1 MLRPRMAYPR
11 DSWLLVGLLLVLV
24 GCQPTSTAS
33 PAAPTAAPAASG
45 PAAGAP
51 SAPVTAVP
59 QPTAAAVP
67 SGPPDVVKVADA
79 KALTSAGLY
88 VALEKGYYRDQNIDL
103 QLETVAGGA
112 DVVPFLATGDLDIN
126 LGAIS
131 VGLFNAFDRGADIRI
146 VAPAGIMPLEN
157 SPLPVV
163 VRTELLESGQ
173 VRTPADLRG
182 RRVAV
187 NTRGASVE
195 YVLTKVLERN
205 GLTIQDVDQVPVPF
219 PDMPAALSNG
229 SVDAAIP
236 AEPFATRSINLGVAA
251 RLVVEIVPGRM
262 TTAIIASGKLLRER
276 PDVMRRWMIAYM
288 KGIRDIQPATLGVS
302 DVSKFLTPEHVAIFE
317 KYTGASEQVLRDQ
330 VPYTF
335 DADLIIQRDSIEDQQ
350 LTHIHNGLLTLAQ
363 PVPVD
368 RMVDD
373 TFVTQ
378 ARETLGRARP

>member
-1 MLRPRMAYPR
+1 
-11 DSWLLVGLLLVLV
+11 
-24 GCQPTSTAS
+24 
-33 PAAPTAAPAASG
+33 
-45 PAAGAP
+45 
-51 SAPVTAVP
+51 
-59 QPTAAAVP
+59 VP
-67 SGPPDVVKVADA
+67 SGAADVIKVADA
-79 KALTSAGLY
+79 KVLTSAGLY
-88 VALEKGYYRDQNIDL
+88 VALDKGYYRDQNIDL

-163 VRTELLESGQ
+163 VRKELLESGQ
-173 VRTPADLRG
+173 VRTPTDLQG

-205 GLTIQDVDQVPVPF
+205 GLTIHDVDQVPVPF

-236 AEPFATRSINLGVAA
+236 AEPFATRSINLGVAS

-262 TTAIIASGKLLRER
+262 TTAIIASGKLVRER

-288 KGIRDIQPATLGVS
+288 KGIRDIQPAALGVS

-317 KYTGASEQVLRDQ
+317 KYMGASEQVLRDQ

-350 LTHIHNGLLTLAQ
+350 LTHIRNGLLTLAQ